1 MTPNPDIA
9 AIRADLLDEMAA
21 YMERCA
27 EDPDSEPH
35 YGKAEIDECARIL
48 DTYAAAI
55 DNLPKPADRSAIM
68 KEVERVVLALNDF
81 DERGGGVI
89 ETEER
94 EKLCDII
101 YLVAKDAGLEADDDI
116 TEQWRDW

>member
-1 MTPNPDIA
+1 MPPNPDIA
-9 AIRADLLDEMAA
+9 SIRADLLDEMAA

-27 EDPDSEPH
+27 EDPDHEPP
-35 YGKAEIDECARIL
+35 YGKAEIDQCASIL
-48 DTYAAAI
+48 DAYTAAI
-55 DNLPKPADRSAIM
+55 DKLPKPAERAAIM
-68 KEVERVVLALNDF
+68 KEVERVVVALNEF
-81 DERGGGVI
+81 DERCGGII

-101 YLVAKDAGLEADDDI
+101 YLLAKDAGLEADEDI

>member
-1 MTPNPDIA
+1 MPPNPDIA
-9 AIRADLLDEMAA
+9 SIRADLLDEMAA

-27 EDPDSEPH
+27 EDTDNEPP
-35 YGKAEIDECARIL
+35 YGKAEIDECANIL
-48 DTYAAAI
+48 DAYAAAI
-55 DNLPKPADRSAIM
+55 DKLPKPADHAAIM
-68 KEVERVVLALNDF
+68 KEVERVVVALNEF
-81 DERGGGVI
+81 DERAGGVI

-101 YLVAKDAGLEADDDI
+101 YLVAKDAGLQADEDI